1 MFSGACP
8 LGKLVTAAGWVKRTT
23 AMLSSRTTRIA
34 DMNLMKCEV
43 DLKTFS
49 TRTEE
54 TRGSMRRPMT
64 TVENSAATSAEDP

>member
-1 MFSGACP
+1 
-8 LGKLVTAAGWVKRTT
+8 
-23 AMLSSRTTRIA
+23 
-34 DMNLMKCEV
+34 MNLMKCEV